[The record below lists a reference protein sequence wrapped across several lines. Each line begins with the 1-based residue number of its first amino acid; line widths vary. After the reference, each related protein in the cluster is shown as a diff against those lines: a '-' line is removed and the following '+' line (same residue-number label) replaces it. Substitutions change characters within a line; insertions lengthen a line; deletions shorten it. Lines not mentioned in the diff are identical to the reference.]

1 MLLFFFLFRSM
12 ILGLELETVEDKI
25 SVGSNVPIIIHTVDY
40 MSYPYDRWVRLS
52 KRPLL
57 S

>member
-1 MLLFFFLFRSM
+1 MLLSFGFRSM

-40 MSYPYDRWVRLS
+40 ISYPYDR
-52 KRPLL
+52 
-57 S
+57 